1 MSGADQQKLLVLA
14 AGLFADQGTVEAA
27 LGVLPG
33 QDDTQQVQLD
43 PAAMTEQ
50 DWDRVAG
57 LILSAGKVITL

>member
-1 MSGADQQKLLVLA
+1 MSGAGSQKLLVLA

-27 LGVLPG
+27 LEALPG
-33 QDDTQQVQLD
+33 QDGTQQVRLD

-57 LILSAGKVITL
+57 LILSAQKVITL